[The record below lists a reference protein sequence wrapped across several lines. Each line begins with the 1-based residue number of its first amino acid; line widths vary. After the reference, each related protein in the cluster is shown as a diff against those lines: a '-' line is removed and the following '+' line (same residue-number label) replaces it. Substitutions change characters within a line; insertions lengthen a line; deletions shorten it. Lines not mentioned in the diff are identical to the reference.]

1 MIFRLLLILLPGLF
15 ALPCLA
21 SAANGIKIGNASLSV
36 TIEQPDTVSLED
48 AAIWID
54 TAPIFC
60 DFFDNTTFKLQK
72 CGNEFRGSIPLEML
86 EEIVGL
92 RFECGG
98 GGFGYMVTLYQEK
111 PVELTF
117 TIDAEYRFVACTN
130 SDTAALTAEDWQR
143 LSSIYMRFVAPEV
156 VGVVPPQMYD
166 SWEKVR
172 HYENTVIYPKL
183 LDYATEGE
191 GIPENAPNWFVN
203 SLKCRFASVDVIP
216 YVKAAE
222 RIHSLAVDE
231 PPMKSYAF
239 LDSIDYSPVFLTRLP
254 FTGLKSFLYAL
265 LRFPEG
271 GFGVIGDTPVAEW
284 QSAAREQML
293 PAISRPTR
301 LLLDLLAAMSYVEQI
316 DIRREPLTAMQIA
329 NIQAAFTDNDLDK
342 IIIAKHARLVQSAKQ
357 PTRQD
362 LSAVSFD
369 IRRYIDKMY
378 PGRPVIVHLWNT
390 WCAPCLDAINR
401 SEIIRRELPRSDIVF
416 LFICD
421 ESSAADQWERRAADI
436 DGVNLRISAEDAARI
451 GRMYGLEGFPSYL
464 VFDREHNLMHSQTS
478 FPGQSGYRSWIESVT
493 AIAPQQTGNH

>member
-1 MIFRLLLILLPGLF
+1 MPGLF

-362 LSAVSFD
+362 LSYRLISGAIS
-369 IRRYIDKMY
+369 IRCIPAGLSSSTCGT
-378 PGRPVIVHLWNT
+378 PGARPV
-390 WCAPCLDAINR
+390 
-401 SEIIRRELPRSDIVF
+401 
-416 LFICD
+416 
-421 ESSAADQWERRAADI
+421 
-436 DGVNLRISAEDAARI
+436 
-451 GRMYGLEGFPSYL
+451 
-464 VFDREHNLMHSQTS
+464 LM
-478 FPGQSGYRSWIESVT
+478 R
-493 AIAPQQTGNH
+493 